1 MTFTQ
6 NAAYQHADGSDLAD
20 NVYSID
26 VVITDSDG
34 NSVTQTVNVD
44 ISDDSPSAVADTDS
58 VVEGADITGGDVLG
72 NDSAGADGY
81 ASAGAVVAVGTA
93 SGATGGVASAITGS
107 KGTLTLNAD
116 GSYTYA
122 ANPGAAPGTDVFYYT
137 IEDADGDTSETTLTI
152 TITESNLGATV
163 DGDIQTSD
171 ADLASVHRADPAHWS
186 WSFRQLSRW
195 RSLLMDGAESE
206 GMLGPA
212 DFAVTRDQSVAP
224 PASVPAPTLTD
235 AEKDAAL
242 ASFIQLVKT
251 RPDLKDQVKSA
262 RNQDEVI
269 GLAQAQ
275 GFAIDSLTLLRSWS
289 QVSDFTKPTW
299 FGWFDD

>member
-1 MTFTQ
+1 MANSELERFVQAIADDHGLATGIKTLGSHYDIV
-6 NAAYQHADGSDLAD
+6 AYANIRG
-20 NVYSID
+20 YSI
-26 VVITDSDG
+26 
-34 NSVTQTVNVD
+34 
-44 ISDDSPSAVADTDS
+44 
-58 VVEGADITGGDVLG
+58 
-72 NDSAGADGY
+72 
-81 ASAGAVVAVGTA
+81 
-93 SGATGGVASAITGS
+93 
-107 KGTLTLNAD
+107 TLAEWGRYLAMD
-116 GSYTYA
+116 W
-122 ANPGAAPGTDVFYYT
+122 
-137 IEDADGDTSETTLTI
+137 L
-152 TITESNLGATV
+152 
-163 DGDIQTSD
+163 QTSD

-195 RSLLMDGAESE
+195 RALLMDGAESE

-212 DFAVTRDQSVAP
+212 DFAMPRNESVAQ
-224 PASVPAPTLTD
+224 PASAPASAPTLTD

-242 ASFIQLVKT
+242 ASFIQLLKT

-289 QVSDFTKPTW
+289 QVSDFSKPTW

>member
-1 MTFTQ
+1 MANSELERFVQAIADDHGLATGIKTLGSHYDIV
-6 NAAYQHADGSDLAD
+6 AYANIRG
-20 NVYSID
+20 YSI
-26 VVITDSDG
+26 
-34 NSVTQTVNVD
+34 
-44 ISDDSPSAVADTDS
+44 
-58 VVEGADITGGDVLG
+58 
-72 NDSAGADGY
+72 
-81 ASAGAVVAVGTA
+81 
-93 SGATGGVASAITGS
+93 
-107 KGTLTLNAD
+107 TLAEWGRYLAMD
-116 GSYTYA
+116 WLQS
-122 ANPGAAPGTDVFYYT
+122 
-137 IEDADGDTSETTLTI
+137 
-152 TITESNLGATV
+152 
-163 DGDIQTSD
+163 SD
-171 ADLASVHRADPAHWS
+171 ADLASAHRADPAHWS
-186 WSFRQLSRW
+186 WAFRQLSRW
-195 RSLLMDGAESE
+195 RALLMDGAESE

-289 QVSDFTKPTW
+289 QVSDFSKPTW